1 MKQYFVDIKRFALLY
16 LLCAAAI
23 ANVAFAQVGG
33 DSAVVRIVS
42 PFDFGLAEARSD
54 SARYEVLYATH
65 RYAADEGAVVSYS
78 GVGAVKVEVT
88 AKSRPIPLTRRNDF
102 GGLHLTVKNSAK
114 EHYLFELKDTLWSV
128 FDLAAEDV
136 DAGDFSESEL
146 LTDGLFLVVLEDLH
160 PWVNR
165 REGHAYG
172 ALRKDILLV
181 RNCVALNSPIA
192 PYSTDSTL
200 LCASF
205 LPVDEELKTIA
216 NLTIMRDSTSTA
228 KTYCFDIEGIN
239 NLRISNLNI
248 YTPDTKNMYADAAV
262 TLRNCTNVTFEDVL
276 IDGTYSRKNLY
287 GYGILMDNVW
297 NSHFVRLT
305 ARANW
310 GIFGTNNLNN
320 TVLRNCDINRFD
332 IHCYGRDVALY
343 NCQFGNLY
351 NQFSSVF
358 GTVLFDGCRFT
369 DFVPVLLEPSYNA
382 YTPFKL
388 VFKDCIFDAI
398 PGRYFLVSTG
408 KLDNKI
414 NERPELARK
423 CWPDVTIRNMTVNVS
438 NKIDKVVLFNP
449 KEVAANATVE
459 IGSVQVDGLRFHYTD
474 TTHLANFVI
483 CSRKV
488 TAKKPIDYD
497 FNKMELIPSA
507 KRMKRQATRKYYYP
521 GSLVFNLRRG
531 KSDKI
536 EITASR
542 LNYNVNENS
551 AYNIKYSNCEIGMVR
566 YNVGGNGTKRVYN
579 RCTLYLNN
587 DDDARYYIDNHAE
600 YTGCKFIPC
609 SDKMYIGF
617 YGSDNDVRIRNC
629 TTTRKGRLFYQG
641 HADNSELNSYSLKG
655 GLKL

>member
-1 MKQYFVDIKRFALLY
+1 MKQYFVDIKRFALLC
-16 LLCAAAI
+16 LLLVAAL
-23 ANVAFAQVGG
+23 ANVAFAQAGG

-65 RYAADEGAVVSYS
+65 RHAVDSGAIVSYS
-78 GVGAVKVEVT
+78 GVGAVTVEVT
-88 AKSRPIPLTRRNDF
+88 SRSRPIPLTRRNDF
-102 GGLHLTVKNSAK
+102 GGLHLTVRNVTK
-114 EHYLFELKDTLWSV
+114 EHCLFELKDTLWSV
-128 FDLAAEDV
+128 FDLRASAV
-136 DAGDFSESEL
+136 DSGDFSGSDL
-146 LTDGLFLVVLEDLH
+146 LANGTFLVVLEDQH

-165 REGHAYG
+165 REGYQYG
-172 ALRKDILLV
+172 TMRKDILLV
-181 RNCVALNSPIA
+181 RDGRALNSPIS
-192 PYSTDSTL
+192 PYATDSTEMT
-200 LCASF
+200 ASF
-205 LPVDEELKTIA
+205 LPSDEELKTIA
-216 NLTIMRDSTSTA
+216 NLTIMRDSSSTA
-228 KTYCFDIEGIN
+228 KTYCFGIEGIN

-248 YTPDTKNMYADAAV
+248 YTPDPKNMYADAAV
-262 TLRNCTNVTFEDVL
+262 SLRNCTNVTFEDVL

-343 NCQFGNLY
+343 NCHFGNLY

-382 YTPFKL
+382 YTSFAL

-398 PGRYFLVSTG
+398 PGRNFLVSTG
-408 KLDNKI
+408 KLDNKT
-414 NERPELARK
+414 NERPELSRK
-423 CWPDVTIRNMTVNVS
+423 CWPDVTIRNMTVNIS
-438 NKIDKVVLFNP
+438 NKIDKVILFYP
-449 KEVAANATVE
+449 KEVAASATVE
-459 IGSVQVDGLRFHYTD
+459 IASVQVDGLRFHYTD

-488 TAKKPIDYD
+488 TAKKPINYN

-531 KSDKI
+531 KSDQI
-536 EITASR
+536 EVTASR

-551 AYNIKYSNCEIGMVR
+551 AYNIKYTNCEIGMVR
-566 YNVGGNGTKRVYN
+566 YNTGGNGAKRSYT

-587 DDDARYYIDNHAE
+587 ADDARYYIDNHAT
-600 YTGCKFIPC
+600 YTNCKFIPC
-609 SDKMYIGF
+609 NDRMMVSF
-617 YGSDNDVRIRNC
+617 YGSDNDVVIRNC
-629 TTTRKGRLFYQG
+629 TTTRKGRLFYRG
-641 HADNSELNSYSLKG
+641 HADNSELNNFKLKG
-655 GLKL
+655 SAKL

>member
-1 MKQYFVDIKRFALLY
+1 MKQYFVDIKRFALLC
-16 LLCAAAI
+16 LLLVVAL
-23 ANVAFAQVGG
+23 ANVAFAQAGG

-42 PFDFGLAEARSD
+42 PFDFGLAAARTD

-65 RYAADEGAVVSYS
+65 RHAVDSGAMVSYS
-78 GVGAVKVEVT
+78 GVGAVTVEVT
-88 AKSRPIPLTRRNDF
+88 ASSRPIPLTRRNDF
-102 GGLHLTVKNSAK
+102 GGLHLTVRNFAK
-114 EHYLFELKDTLWSV
+114 EHCLFELKDTLWSV
-128 FDLAAEDV
+128 FDLKASAV
-136 DAGDFSESEL
+136 DSGDLSGTDL
-146 LTDGLFLVVLEDLH
+146 LVDGTFLVVLEDLH

-165 REGHAYG
+165 REGYTYG

-181 RNCVALNSPIA
+181 RDGRALNRPIA
-192 PYSTDSTL
+192 PYATDSTEMT
-200 LCASF
+200 ATF
-205 LPVDEELKTIA
+205 LPTDEELKTIA
-216 NLTIMRDSTSTA
+216 NLIIMRDSSSTA

-239 NLRISNLNI
+239 NLKISNLNI
-248 YTPDTKNMYADAAV
+248 YTPDPKNMYADAAV

-343 NCQFGNLY
+343 NCHFGNLY

-388 VFKDCIFDAI
+388 VFKDCVFDAI
-398 PGRYFLVSTG
+398 PGRNFLVSTG
-408 KLDNKI
+408 KLDNKT
-414 NERPELARK
+414 NTRPELSRK
-423 CWPDVTIRNMTVNVS
+423 CWPDVSIRNMTVNVS
-438 NKIDKVVLFNP
+438 NKIDKVILFYP

-459 IGSVQVDGLRFHYTD
+459 IASVQVEGLRFHYTD

-488 TAKKPIDYD
+488 TAKKPIDYN

-536 EITASR
+536 DITASR

-551 AYNIKYSNCEIGMVR
+551 AYNINYTNCEIGLVR
-566 YNVGGNGTKRVYN
+566 YNSGGNGAKRIYS

-587 DDDARYYIDNHAE
+587 ADDARYYIDNHAS
-600 YTGCKFIPC
+600 YTSCKFVPC
-609 SDKMYIGF
+609 NERMMVSF
-617 YGSDNDVRIRNC
+617 YGSDNDVSIRSC
-629 TTTRKGRLFYQG
+629 TTTRKGRLFYRG
-641 HADNSELNSYSLKG
+641 HADNSELNNFTLRGSA
-655 GLKL
+655 KL